1 MKNKLFSIFGPF
13 VLSISCAYGVDT
25 FFFIAGNEGI
35 NNANDR
41 SQWVNLSTH
50 SLSGDSFL
58 FILFPRG
65 TDGRVSLDKGNYYAG
80 AINTDQSSVI
90 TEESNVIF
98 NRYYL
103 GDLQPDGSVT
113 FNDKDNEKI
122 KNPNPIVF
130 NGDFT
135 VNNIFARINH
145 EVDFQFAGAD
155 SITLTAKEINLNFI
169 SNAHFTKTTAGAVN
183 IHVGKFIWDSGNRLY
198 LGSSTG
204 FIDSFKADE
213 IDVKGNPDTLRFD
226 FYVNKIDCAT
236 TSFISDDETKSAIVN
251 LYINKLNADAPI
263 FYFGTTEKLGDS
275 VINIDFAHADIEGLD
290 AGEYKILSVDQW
302 SEGFAGGGSLTD
314 FNIKDGR
321 LNEMGIEHNFTWDGN
336 NLVLNVVPEPAS
348 VAAFLGFAVLAFA
361 FIRRRK

>member
-1 MKNKLFSIFGPF
+1 MKNIFSIFAPF

-25 FFFIAGNEGI
+25 FFFIAGNGGI

-41 SQWVNLSTH
+41 SQWVNLSTYN
-50 SLSGDSFL
+50 SYGDSYL
-58 FILFPRG
+58 FQLFPVG
-65 TDGRVSLDKGNYYAG
+65 TDERVSLDKGNFRAG
-80 AINTDQSSVI
+80 AINADQSSVI
-90 TEESNVIF
+90 TAESNVIF
-98 NRYYL
+98 NRYCL

-113 FNDKDNEKI
+113 FDDANV

-130 NGDFT
+130 NSDFT
-135 VNNIFARINH
+135 VGNMFARINH
-145 EVDFQFAGAD
+145 YVDFQFAGAE

-183 IHVGKFIWDSGNRLY
+183 IHVNGKFIWGGGDNLY

-204 FIDSFKADE
+204 FIDSLYADT
-213 IDVKGNPDTLRFD
+213 IDVVGNSSSATFNL
-226 FYVNKIDCAT
+226 YVNKIDCAT
-236 TSFISDDETKSAIVN
+236 TSFISDDGTKSATVN

-263 FYFGTTEKLGDS
+263 FYFGTTTKLEDN
-275 VINIDFAHADIEGLD
+275 VINIDFSSADIEGLD
-290 AGEYKILSVDQW
+290 AGEYKILRVDSW
-302 SEGFAGGGSLTD
+302 SEGFADGGSLTD
-314 FNIKDGR
+314 FNINDEL
-321 LNEMGIEHNFTWDGN
+321 LNAMEIEHNFTWDGE